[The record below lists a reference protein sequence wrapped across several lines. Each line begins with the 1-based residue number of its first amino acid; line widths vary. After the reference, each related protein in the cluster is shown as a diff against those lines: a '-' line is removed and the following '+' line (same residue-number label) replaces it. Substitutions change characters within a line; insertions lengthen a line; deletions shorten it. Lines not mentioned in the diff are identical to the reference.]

1 MKFKNTLKSIFDEF
15 STEIYCLRE
24 TGDLDDELYE
34 ATFEYLIN
42 TGNIPYGVAEE
53 RTGDPYEFV
62 SEFLLKGYS
71 NIKNVSEHI

>member
-34 ATFEYLIN
+34 ATFEYLMN
-42 TGNIPYGVAEE
+42 TGNLIRQKVVALVL
-53 RTGDPYEFV
+53 THKIII
-62 SEFLLKGYS
+62 LLEC
-71 NIKNVSEHI
+71 NTIT